1 MKILLW
7 DIRHEK
13 NVTLVELSR
22 MTGISKTTLND
33 IENGKI
39 SPRLSALESIAKS
52 LNIRIT
58 DTFESDYK

>member
-13 NVTLVELSR
+13 NVTLVELSK

-39 SPRLSALESIAKS
+39 SPRLNALESIAKS
-52 LNIRIT
+52 LNIRIS